1 MRLIVKEKRL
11 EVRMDNL
18 TDFIDEEE
26 IILYVLNGEVD
37 KFSAI
42 VEKYQHRIFSYFIRM
57 GMNYSD
63 AQELTQETFFKTY
76 IKLDQHNRSK
86 KFSSWLFSIA
96 VNQMRDFQ
104 RKQKWR
110 LRIPFIVNENLSDYR
125 TPENEL
131 IYEYHKNT
139 IFDLLNVLP
148 KKKKQVLMLRY
159 LGELSYQ
166 EIAEILNVSPTKV
179 RNELFSA
186 KKKLRSI
193 IEEKGVDLNEMLNSF
208 GD

>member
-1 MRLIVKEKRL
+1 
-11 EVRMDNL
+11 MDNSIDF
-18 TDFIDEEE
+18 TDVDFTDEEKV
-26 IILYVLNGEVD
+26 ILDVLDGEVD

-42 VEKYQHRIFSYFIRM
+42 VEKYQLSIFSYFIKM

-63 AQELTQETFFKTY
+63 AQELTQETFFKAY
-76 IKLDQHNRSK
+76 VKLDQHNLSK
-86 KFSSWLFSIA
+86 KFSAWLFSIA

-110 LRIPFIVNENLSDYR
+110 LRIPFIVNENSADYR
-125 TPENEL
+125 TPENEF
-131 IYEYHKNT
+131 IYEDHKKT
-139 IFDLLNVLP
+139 ILNLLNVLP
-148 KKKKQVLMLRY
+148 KKKKQILMLRY

-166 EIAEILNVSPTKV
+166 EIAEILNVSPIKV

-193 IEEKGVDLNEMLNSF
+193 IEEKGVDLNEMLRSF